1 MNVAYHT
8 YDTSFHQQSNN
19 KAKASEMS
27 LIRTVYLIPELK
39 WVKKIFFNFFS
50 QKRFVLDSVESRITE
65 LSLCGQAN

>member
-27 LIRTVYLIPELK
+27 LIRPVYLIPELK
-39 WVKKIFFNFFS
+39 EMV
-50 QKRFVLDSVESRITE
+50 
-65 LSLCGQAN
+65 